1 MGDVSYV
8 LYWSKYWVPRV
19 GPLLSLAL
27 SNLSQHDLDL
37 KVVDVVLENGS
48 WDLSYL
54 LTMLTLHVSTKF
66 LSMTPPN
73 INFGLDRIS

>member
-54 LTMLTLHVSTKF
+54 LTMLTLYVSTKF